1 MRPIDAMMKKVLIF
15 FALLMPLAASAA
27 QPARS
32 ASRTAIASIVS
43 EFHGYDGVEVVKL
56 GRLATGALK
65 SVVSLAGISDPDTR
79 EALKMIEGLK
89 GLTVVE
95 YEDAPSDIRYRL
107 DRRIERALQ
116 KCELLMEAKG
126 DDGRMR
132 MFGSVDANG
141 AVRDFVIYAPDDCS
155 LICLFGKMS
164 MDVIQKAMAQ

>member
-1 MRPIDAMMKKVLIF
+1 MKKFLLILT
-15 FALLMPLAASAA
+15 LLAPLAAIAA
-27 QPARS
+27 EPPRS
-32 ASRTAIASIVS
+32 ASRSAIASIVS

-95 YEDAPSDIRYRL
+95 YEDAPSDIRYRM

-132 MFGSVDANG
+132 MFGSVDKKG
-141 AVRDFVIYAPDDCS
+141 TVRDFVIYAPDDCS
-155 LICLFGKMS
+155 LICLFGTMS
-164 MDVIQKAMAQ
+164 MDVLQKAMAQ